1 MIERES
7 VRERGRTGESVRK
20 ISLARETSVCACVY
34 VCVWLRVCVPAY
46 VFV

>member
-1 MIERES
+1 MRERES
-7 VRERGRTGESVRK
+7 VREREGEQESVRK
-20 ISLARETSVCACVY
+20 ISLARETSVNACVD